1 MLMDKEFDAQKLAKQ
16 DTVLLPGASGYRET
30 IQECINKLGEVL
42 NELVVNESLD
52 DPETREWMSS
62 YIAQTRMYLGA
73 LKSDLTPVFVV
84 EKS

>member
-1 MLMDKEFDAQKLAKQ
+1 MLMEKEFDAQELAKQ
-16 DTVLLPGASGYRET
+16 DIVLLPEASGYREN

-52 DPETREWMSS
+52 DPEAREWMSS

-73 LKSDLTPVFVV
+73 LKSDLTPVSVA

>member
-1 MLMDKEFDAQKLAKQ
+1 MLMEKEFDAQELAKQ
-16 DTVLLPGASGYRET
+16 DIVLLPEASGYREN

-73 LKSDLTPVFVV
+73 LKSDLTPVSVA

>member
-1 MLMDKEFDAQKLAKQ
+1 MAKELDQQELAKQ
-16 DTVLLPGASGYRET
+16 DIVLLPEASGYRDN

-52 DPETREWMSS
+52 DSETREWMSS
-62 YIAQTRMYLGA
+62 YIAQTRMYLAA
-73 LKSDLTPVFVV
+73 LKSDLTPVSVS

>member
-1 MLMDKEFDAQKLAKQ
+1 MDKDVNEQELAKK
-16 DTVLLPGASGYRET
+16 DTVLLPEASEYREN